1 MKLYSFHLS
10 GHSHRVRL
18 FLSILG
24 IAHETIEVD
33 VKARQQKS
41 SEHLKLNPFG
51 QVPVLV
57 DGDEIIPD
65 STAILVYLAKKY
77 GATRW
82 LPEAAAPATAVQRWL
97 SVASG
102 EIAFGP
108 AAARSIVLFNAP
120 RDPKE
125 VIARAH
131 AALDVIDK
139 ALIGRSWIAADNPT
153 IADLALYSY
162 IANAPEGNVDLGGY
176 AQIGAWLRRV
186 EGLPG
191 FVPFKTMPVGLRAV
205 SV

>member
-1 MKLYSFHLS
+1 
-10 GHSHRVRL
+10 
-18 FLSILG
+18 
-24 IAHETIEVD
+24 
-33 VKARQQKS
+33 
-41 SEHLKLNPFG
+41 
-51 QVPVLV
+51 
-57 DGDEIIPD
+57 
-65 STAILVYLAKKY
+65 
-77 GATRW
+77 
-82 LPEAAAPATAVQRWL
+82 LPEAAAPAAAVQRWL

-139 ALIGRSWIAADNPT
+139 ALIGRSW
-153 IADLALYSY
+153 
-162 IANAPEGNVDLGGY
+162 GNVDLGGY